1 MAAQP
6 TNKKN
11 AARPIKRRSRDVG
24 QEFTLRS
31 VSRKESVPVGESF
44 AGDSGHWAGRD
55 SNAVSVDARRCSIC
69 FVVGIQS
76 NTARGLGQLRGEFG
90 GLGDGVEG
98 GDGLDE
104 TGDGEGVE
112 DAARGADQVERAA
125 VTGERDGHANE
136 GGDSR
141 AVNMRD
147 AVEVYEHFARA
158 AFENGI
164 ER

>member
-1 MAAQP
+1 MAAQQ
-6 TNKKN
+6 TNKKD

-24 QEFTLRS
+24 QEFTLAS

-55 SNAVSVDARRCSIC
+55 SNAVSVDTRRCSIC

-104 TGDGEGVE
+104 TGDGECVE
-112 DAARGADQVERAA
+112 DAAREAEQVARGA
-125 VTGERDGHANE
+125 VTGERYGHANE
-136 GGDSR
+136 GGEFK
-141 AVNMRD
+141 AVDLSD
-147 AVEVYEHFARA
+147 AVEVADECS
-158 AFENGI
+158 
-164 ER
+164 